1 MTIDEGYS
9 NIWGPARNYD
19 ISRGLVFLRQRDRR
33 FALSKIIAA
42 SSDYSAHGKPHRTIG
57 SADSRFTDVGR
68 FLAA

>member
-1 MTIDEGYS
+1 MGYS
-9 NIWGPARNYD
+9 NIWGPARNHD
-19 ISRGLVFLRQRDRR
+19 ISGGLAFSRHHDRR
-33 FALSKIIAA
+33 FSLTKITAA